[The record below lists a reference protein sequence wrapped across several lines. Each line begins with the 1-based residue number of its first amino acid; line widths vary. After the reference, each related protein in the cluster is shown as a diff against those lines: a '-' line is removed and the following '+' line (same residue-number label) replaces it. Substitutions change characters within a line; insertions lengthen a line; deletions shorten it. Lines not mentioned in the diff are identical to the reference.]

1 MCEITC
7 IHANSIQYLIF
18 FVCPFV
24 PVESIQ
30 SKSLAALA
38 RKNAQTFTASR
49 SSAIFSNSMLMCFSS
64 DSTRSASSMSI
75 QQLGPYAE
83 LVHNATECQIMP
95 FPGRCGRSMPW
106 AHSLAKNDGLVKRR
120 SFRTRMPKS
129 LESQRKS
136 PRTWK
141 SQRKPQR
148 LQSLQS
154 WLYLDLVIQGAAWNE
169 KDIAWALEWQR
180 R

>member
-1 MCEITC
+1 MYHRLIYTYIQYVCIHIYIYIMCEITC

-75 QQLGPYAE
+75 QQLGPYTE

-95 FPGRCGRSMPW
+95 FPGRCGRSMP
-106 AHSLAKNDGLVKRR
+106 
-120 SFRTRMPKS
+120 
-129 LESQRKS
+129 
-136 PRTWK
+136 
-141 SQRKPQR
+141 
-148 LQSLQS
+148 
-154 WLYLDLVIQGAAWNE
+154 
-169 KDIAWALEWQR
+169 
-180 R
+180 